1 MKALTTLIAV
11 ATLTASGITIA
22 GAEPTLDPRSE
33 TVRFADLD
41 TSNVHGA
48 AALYRRIASA
58 AESVC
63 RDLKPG
69 RQVALMEPYAKCL
82 HQAISAAVIKVDR
95 PAVTAYAAAQGVRPG
110 DATIKI
116 ARTQ

>member
-1 MKALTTLIAV
+1 MKTLTTLIAV

-22 GAEPTLDPRSE
+22 SADTALEPRSE

-48 AALYRRIASA
+48 AVLYRRIANA

-69 RQVALMEPYAKCL
+69 RQLALMEPYAKCV
-82 HQAISAAVIKVDR
+82 HQAIGAAVIKVDR

-110 DATIKI
+110 DAAITI
-116 ARTQ
+116 ARNQ